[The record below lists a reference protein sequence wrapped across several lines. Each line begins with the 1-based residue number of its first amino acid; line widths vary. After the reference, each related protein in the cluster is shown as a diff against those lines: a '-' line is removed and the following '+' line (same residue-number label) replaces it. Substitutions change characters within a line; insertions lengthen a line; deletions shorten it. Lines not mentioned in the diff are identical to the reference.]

1 MIVLRALATVL
12 FLFSAVS
19 HSWAQLD
26 LDAIEG
32 AAGSSLIEHLKKST
46 QQCNSAFISA
56 LNSRLFDGLISK
68 RLISKLPEVYIF
80 NFNKI
85 NAFAAP
91 SGKIVLTPALLG
103 ALRSGDEY
111 AGVIFHEVGHVA
123 LGHLRQFMIIEAA
136 RSLMFSS
143 DATEVPALLAR
154 LSYSRTQEVE
164 ADEFAAKAMLALG
177 ISPTN
182 FGSALLRISTSGNL
196 SATSDVFS
204 DHPLTADR
212 VKRLNNYQN
221 DEKRADNRIELPAW
235 RGIDLSCR

>member
-1 MIVLRALATVL
+1 MIFVRALATAFFVL
-12 FLFSAVS
+12 SAVS
-19 HSWAQLD
+19 HSWAQID
-26 LDAIEG
+26 LDAIED
-32 AAGSSLIEHLKKST
+32 AAGRSLIEHLKKST

-56 LNSRLFDGLISK
+56 FNSILFDSLISK
-68 RLISKLPEVYIF
+68 GLIFKRPEVYIF
-80 NFNKI
+80 NFSKI

-123 LGHLRQFMIIEAA
+123 LGHLRQFMLIEAA

-143 DATEVPALLAR
+143 DALKGPALFAR
-154 LSYSRTQEVE
+154 LSFSRSQEAE
-164 ADEFAAKAMLALG
+164 ADEFAAKAMLAIG

-204 DHPLTADR
+204 THPLMADR
-212 VKRLNNYQN
+212 VKWLNGYQKE
-221 DEKRADNRIELPAW
+221 EKKTEHQIELPAW